1 MGFLCCSEWQWVAV
15 SGSVLQCVAVC
26 CRVLQ
31 CVAVCRSAL
40 QGGTVRCRALQCMAV
55 CGSVWQFVAVYGS
68 VLQCVAVCCS
78 VWQCVAIIRQYS
90 CTHLHWGASPFHNTP
105 AQIVNYH
112 KKTAQDSSKSEIN
125 LFNILQK
132 ISIQATF
139 ESLYLSYLSI
149 HLPRHTRKILKTA
162 LLGSMY
168 CIF

>member
-1 MGFLCCSEWQWVAV
+1 MSCSEW
-15 SGSVLQCVAVC
+15 QCVAVC
-26 CRVLQ
+26 CSMLQ
-31 CVAVCRSAL
+31 SVAVCCSVSQCVTGWYSTL
-40 QGGTVRCRALQCMAV
+40 QSVAVYGSVWQCMAV
-55 CGSVWQFVAVYGS
+55 CGSVWKCA
-68 VLQCVAVCCS
+68 AVCCS
-78 VWQCVAIIRQYS
+78 VLQCVAIIRQYS

-112 KKTAQDSSKSEIN
+112 KKNAQDSSKSEIN

-149 HLPRHTRKILKTA
+149 HLPHHTRKILKTA